1 MHFKLEKSKNFIFI
15 IIIQIILKNLIYLS
29 DARER
34 IKMIIK
40 KYYYIVNEITIL
52 FVSLLFKTIAFSFD
66 DRSIFNDRS
75 HEIEK
80 KSK

>member
-1 MHFKLEKSKNFIFI
+1 
-15 IIIQIILKNLIYLS
+15 
-29 DARER
+29 
-34 IKMIIK
+34 MIIK
-40 KYYYIVNEITIL
+40 KYYYVVNETTIL
-52 FVSLLFKTIAFSFD
+52 FVNLLFKTIAFSFD